1 MLKNEI
7 SGIDFN
13 EMLTKRGF
21 KKTPTRVAIINIFT
35 QNDKPI
41 NADFIYKKLKGNIDE
56 ATIYRTLTSFL
67 ESGILKKID
76 LRKSSS
82 YFELN
87 NDHHHH
93 IVCMKC
99 GFIEDFKENKGIE
112 KLLDQVVSKSSK
124 FKSIKEHSLELF
136 GFCKVCNH

>member
-1 MLKNEI
+1 MLKEEM
-7 SGIDFN
+7 SEIDFKKILK
-13 EMLTKRGF
+13 EKGF
-21 KKTPTRVAIINIFT
+21 KNTPTRTAVINIFN
-35 QNDKPI
+35 QSNKPI
-41 NADFIYKKLKGNIDE
+41 SADFIYKKLKGNIDE
-56 ATIYRTLTSFL
+56 ATVYRTLTSFF

-76 LRKSSS
+76 LRKNSS

-93 IVCMKC
+93 IICMKC
-99 GFIEDFKENKGIE
+99 GLIEDFKENKGIE

-136 GFCKVCNH
+136 GFCKACNH